1 VQKQQNKLMKNTWK
15 ISLILV
21 LGLFIFNCRGP
32 LRLNEFDLAEGY
44 QVNGLQYELNSSF
57 FSLNDSITELSV
69 VIKPSDLLFA
79 KTKTDNY
86 IARYTIGYK
95 VFEGY
100 NEKLPIDTA
109 RIHYSLKQENVQN
122 QKLHKIKMFAPLG
135 KNYIVKIFI
144 TDENR
149 NFTASTIKTLR
160 KKNTNDR
167 SYFKIQSLN
176 SIKINP
182 TTFQEDSFK
191 LICSNP
197 SIKKLKVKIFSSN
210 LISAPKP
217 YEVNYSYQFAQI
229 PDSTFDIKITSN
241 LTFPH
246 LKNGYYHFITDTI
259 SNTGFS
265 VFSVNES
272 HPKLN
277 SLNQAIGAMGYLLGK
292 SEYAEL
298 IRSETPKKSFEQEW
312 LRLAGN
318 RQRAR
323 NLIKDYY
330 REVTI
335 ANKLFTCHQ
344 PGWTTDRGMI
354 YIIYGPPRIVY
365 RYDNSEVWIYGE
377 ENNLLSEQFD
387 FKKIETNISDNIFVL
402 KRNINFK
409 INYNR
414 MVNAWIDERGY

>member
-1 VQKQQNKLMKNTWK
+1 MQKQQNKLMKNTWK

-149 NFTASTIKTLR
+149 NFTASTIKT
-160 KKNTNDR
+160 
-167 SYFKIQSLN
+167 
-176 SIKINP
+176 
-182 TTFQEDSFK
+182 
-191 LICSNP
+191 
-197 SIKKLKVKIFSSN
+197 
-210 LISAPKP
+210 
-217 YEVNYSYQFAQI
+217 
-229 PDSTFDIKITSN
+229 
-241 LTFPH
+241 
-246 LKNGYYHFITDTI
+246 
-259 SNTGFS
+259 
-265 VFSVNES
+265 
-272 HPKLN
+272 
-277 SLNQAIGAMGYLLGK
+277 
-292 SEYAEL
+292 
-298 IRSETPKKSFEQEW
+298 
-312 LRLAGN
+312 
-318 RQRAR
+318 
-323 NLIKDYY
+323 
-330 REVTI
+330 
-335 ANKLFTCHQ
+335 
-344 PGWTTDRGMI
+344 
-354 YIIYGPPRIVY
+354 
-365 RYDNSEVWIYGE
+365 
-377 ENNLLSEQFD
+377 
-387 FKKIETNISDNIFVL
+387 
-402 KRNINFK
+402 
-409 INYNR
+409 
-414 MVNAWIDERGY
+414 